1 MKKTISMLAALLL
14 CLSLA
19 GCGGGEADPAAP
31 AQAASGGVIDMTAA
45 GYDPFTAFEAADFD
59 GNAYTEAMFRDHAVT
74 VFNFWFTGCTYCVQ
88 EMPELESLSAQ
99 WAEKD
104 AALYGVCVDAG
115 QTEEIDALARQ
126 ILSDNGV
133 TYPNLIVGQDS
144 ALWDYIDGIYG
155 YPTTIL
161 IDRDGHIVGEQ
172 IVGALLTQE
181 QLDSVNARIDAI
193 IGEDGNS

>member
-193 IGEDGNS
+193 IEEDGNS